1 VNFVQVS
8 GDGSLDMLTYEA
20 GVEDVT
26 PACGTG
32 STAGAY
38 VCARIGRTSFPA
50 RVRLLGGELVID
62 ERGDSTTMRGPAEY
76 MRPCTLDVSRLRV
89 RDEPPAAM
97 AGRVVVAGGRMRSE
111 ERGA

>member
-1 VNFVQVS
+1 
-8 GDGSLDMLTYEA
+8 MLTYEA

-32 STAGAY
+32 STAAGY
-38 VCARIGRTSFPA
+38 VCRRIGPTSFPV

-76 MRPCTLDVSRLRV
+76 MRPCALDVSRLRGGGQ
-89 RDEPPAAM
+89 PPAVM
-97 AGRVVVAGGRMRSE
+97 ARRVAVAGGRMRSE